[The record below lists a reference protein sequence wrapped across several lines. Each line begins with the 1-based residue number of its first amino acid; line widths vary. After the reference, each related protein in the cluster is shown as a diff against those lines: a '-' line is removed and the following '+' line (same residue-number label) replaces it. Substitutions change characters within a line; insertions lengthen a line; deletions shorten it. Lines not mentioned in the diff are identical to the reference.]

1 MRLYHRL
8 TRGIFLQRPN
18 RFIARCEAGGE
29 TVVCHVKNT
38 GRCRELLLPGAAV
51 WLEESGNPARKT
63 RYDLVCVENRGY
75 TVNMDSQAPNL
86 IFGEWLASGACLPG
100 VRAIRPETRYGDSRC
115 DVGYEGEAAEGASLR
130 GFAEVKG
137 VTLFDDEGVAYF
149 PDAPTERGVK
159 HVRKLII
166 ARKAGYEAMI
176 CFVLQ
181 RENVTCLR
189 PNDRTH
195 PAFGD
200 ALREAAA
207 SGVMLKAVCC
217 SVTPDSCTADH
228 TVPVIL
234 DERSPAP

>member
-1 MRLYHRL
+1 MRYGKVVQGR
-8 TRGIFLQRPN
+8 FLSRPN
-18 RFIARCEAGGE
+18 RFIALVEINGAE
-29 TVVCHVKNT
+29 TVCHVKNT
-38 GRCRELLLPGAAV
+38 GRCRELLLPGAVV
-51 WLEESGNPARKT
+51 WLEESDNPARKT
-63 RYDLVCVENRGY
+63 RFDLVCVENRGY

-86 IFGEWLASGACLPG
+86 IFREWLASGGCLPE
-100 VRAIRPETRYGDSRC
+100 VRAIRPETRYGDSRF
-115 DVGYEGEAAEGASLR
+115 DFAYERETAEGESIR

-137 VTLFDDEGVAYF
+137 VTLFDDEGIAYF

-159 HVRKLII
+159 HVRELIA
-166 ARKAGYEAMI
+166 ARQAGYEAMI

-207 SGVMLKAVCC
+207 AGVMLTAVCC
-217 SVTPDSCTADH
+217 RVTPDSCTADH
-228 TVPVIL
+228 IVPVIL
-234 DERSPAP
+234 

>member
-8 TRGIFLQRPN
+8 NRGIFLQRPN
-18 RFIARCEAGGE
+18 RFIARCEVNGE
-29 TVVCHVKNT
+29 AVVCHVKNT

-51 WLEESGNPARKT
+51 WLEESDNPQRKT
-63 RYDLVCVENRGY
+63 RFDLVCVENRGY

-86 IFGEWLASGACLPG
+86 IFREWLASGGCLPG
-100 VRAIRPETRYGDSRC
+100 VRAIRPETRYGDSRF
-115 DVGYEGEAAEGASLR
+115 DFAYERETAEGEIIR

-159 HVRKLII
+159 HVRELIA
-166 ARKAGYEAMI
+166 ARQAWYEAMI

-207 SGVMLKAVCC
+207 AGVMLTAVCC
-217 SVTPDSCTADH
+217 RVTPDSCTADH
-228 TVPVIL
+228 IVPVIL
-234 DERSPAP
+234 

>member
-1 MRLYHRL
+1 MKLYHRL
-8 TRGIFLQRPN
+8 TQGIFLQRPN
-18 RFIARCEAGGE
+18 RFIALCEVRGE
-29 TVVCHVKNT
+29 RVVCHVKNT
-38 GRCRELLLPGAAV
+38 GRCRELLLPGSPV
-51 WLEESGNPARKT
+51 WLEESDNPSRKT

-86 IFGEWLASGACLPG
+86 VFGEWLASGRCLTG
-100 VRAIRPETRYGDSRC
+100 VRAIRPESRYGDSRF
-115 DVGYEGEAAEGASLR
+115 DFSYERQGAEGESIR

-137 VTLFDDEGVAYF
+137 VTLFDDAGAAYF

-159 HVRKLII
+159 HVRELI
-166 ARKAGYEAMI
+166 AAHRAGYEAMI

-181 RENVTCLR
+181 RENVLCLR

-207 SGVMLKAVCC
+207 AGVLLTAVCC
-217 SVTPDSCTADH
+217 SVTPDSCAAHH
-228 TVPVIL
+228 TVPVML
-234 DERSPAP
+234 DERSSAP

>member
-18 RFIARCEAGGE
+18 RFIARCEVGGE

-75 TVNMDSQAPNL
+75 TVNMDSLAPNL

-100 VRAIRPETRYGDSRC
+100 VRVIRPETRYGDSRF
-115 DVGYEGEAAEGASLR
+115 DFAYEREAEGESIR

-159 HVRKLII
+159 HVRELIA
-166 ARKAGYEAMI
+166 AREAGYEAMI

-181 RENVTCLR
+181 RENVICLK

-207 SGVMLKAVCC
+207 AGVILKAVCC
-217 SVTPDSCTADH
+217 RVTPDSCTADH
-228 TVPVIL
+228 TVPVML
-234 DERSPAP
+234 

>member
-18 RFIARCEAGGE
+18 RFIARCEVGGE

-63 RYDLVCVENRGY
+63 RYGLVCVENRGY

-100 VRAIRPETRYGDSRC
+100 VRVIRPETRYGDSRF
-115 DVGYEGEAAEGASLR
+115 DFAYERETADGESIR

-137 VTLFDDEGVAYF
+137 VTLFDDGGVAYF

-159 HVRKLII
+159 HVRELII

-195 PAFGD
+195 PAFGE

-234 DERSPAP
+234 DERSPAL

>member
-18 RFIARCEAGGE
+18 RFIARCEVGGE

-100 VRAIRPETRYGDSRC
+100 VRVIRPETRYGDSRF
-115 DVGYEGEAAEGASLR
+115 DFAYERETADGESIR

-137 VTLFDDEGVAYF
+137 VTLFDDGGVAYF
-149 PDAPTERGVK
+149 PDAPTERVVK
-159 HVRKLII
+159 HVRELII

-181 RENVTCLR
+181 RENVVSLR

-195 PAFGD
+195 PAFGE

-207 SGVMLKAVCC
+207 AGVMLTAVCC
-217 SVTPDSCTADH
+217 SVTPDSCTAGH

-234 DERSPAP
+234 

>member
-1 MRLYHRL
+1 M
-8 TRGIFLQRPN
+8 
-18 RFIARCEAGGE
+18 
-29 TVVCHVKNT
+29 
-38 GRCRELLLPGAAV
+38 
-51 WLEESGNPARKT
+51 
-63 RYDLVCVENRGY
+63 ENRGY

-86 IFGEWLASGACLPG
+86 IFGEWLASGGCLPG
-100 VRAIRPETRYGDSRC
+100 MRAIRPETRYGDSRF
-115 DVGYEGEAAEGASLR
+115 DFAYERETAEGESIR

-137 VTLFDDEGVAYF
+137 VTLFDDEGVAFF

-159 HVRKLII
+159 HVRELI
-166 ARKAGYEAMI
+166 AAHEAGYEAVI

-181 RENVTCLR
+181 RENVACLR

-207 SGVMLKAVCC
+207 AGVMLKAVCC

-228 TVPVIL
+228 TVPVML
-234 DERSPAP
+234 